1 MQNSDGDRRKGADVG
16 GGALRTWGQGPG
28 TWVRKTMNS
37 RSDPSPMPQ
46 APRLSLTSRLR
57 KRISAWARRRHGIDN
72 DPFVIP
78 SRRVY
83 ILPTR
88 LGLIFSGMLVLMFLG
103 AMNYANNLALAL
115 TFLLGSIAMVA
126 MHHCQRN
133 LAGLQLGVAASEPVF
148 AGQMARLRLALG
160 NAARV
165 MRYEMSVHSGYV
177 FNTTDIAPAAVAP
190 NERVVVD
197 VAVPTTQRGRL
208 LVDHVMVSTQYP
220 FGLFRAWTHVHLP
233 LSCIVYPKPSERT
246 DPPFSVSTDT
256 GGAQDSRQG
265 DDDFAGLR
273 SFHPGDSPRRIAW
286 KAFAR
291 GQELQVKQYS
301 GTAVTSH
308 IFDFASLE
316 GMDTEARL
324 SMLTR
329 WIEDAHSAQRAY
341 GLRLPNLDIEAN
353 VGAAH
358 RQRCLTALALFG
370 LDAPHAVPHAH

>member
-1 MQNSDGDRRKGADVG
+1 M
-16 GGALRTWGQGPG
+16 
-28 TWVRKTMNS
+28 
-37 RSDPSPMPQ
+37 
-46 APRLSLTSRLR
+46 SLASRLR
-57 KRISAWARRRHGIDN
+57 KRTSAWARRRHGVDV

-78 SRRVY
+78 TRRVY

-88 LGLIFSGMLVLMFLG
+88 LGLFFAGMLGLMFLG
-103 AMNYANNLALAL
+103 SMNYANNLALAL
-115 TFLLGSIAMVA
+115 TFLLGSIGVIA

-133 LAGLQLGVAASEPVF
+133 LAGLKLSMAASEPVF
-148 AGQMARLRLALG
+148 AGQI
-160 NAARV
+160 ARV
-165 MRYEMSVHSGYV
+165 RVALDNSAPKIRYELSVHGGYS
-177 FNTTDIAPAAVAP
+177 FSTATTPAAIAPD
-190 NERVVVD
+190 ERVIVG
-197 VAVPTTQRGRL
+197 VATPTKQRGRL
-208 LVDHVMVSTQYP
+208 LLDHVMVSTQYP

-233 LSCIVYPKPSERT
+233 LSCIVYPKPSERG
-246 DPPFSVSTDT
+246 DPPLSMSTDT

-308 IFDFASLE
+308 IFDFATLE
-316 GMDTEARL
+316 GLDTEARL
-324 SMLTR
+324 SMLAR
-329 WIEDAHSAQRAY
+329 WIEDAHDAQRAY
-341 GLRLPNLDIEAN
+341 GLRLPNMEIEIN

-370 LDAPHAVPHAH
+370 IDTADASHAR

>member
-1 MQNSDGDRRKGADVG
+1 MSIA
-16 GGALRTWGQGPG
+16 
-28 TWVRKTMNS
+28 
-37 RSDPSPMPQ
+37 
-46 APRLSLTSRLR
+46 SRLR
-57 KRISAWARRRHGIDN
+57 KRTSAWARKRHGVDT

-78 SRRVY
+78 TRRVY

-88 LGLIFSGMLVLMFLG
+88 LGLFFAGMLALMFLG
-103 AMNYANNLALAL
+103 AMNYANNLALGL
-115 TFLLGSIAMVA
+115 TFLLGSIGIIA

-133 LAGLQLGVAASEPVF
+133 LAGLKLGTAANEPVF
-148 AGQMARLRLALG
+148 AGQTAQLRIALDNSART
-160 NAARV
+160 
-165 MRYEMSVHSGYV
+165 MRYELSVHGGYA
-177 FNTTDIAPAAVAP
+177 FSAEAPPAAVGP
-190 NERVVVD
+190 DERAIVG
-197 VAVPTTQRGRL
+197 VATPTTQRGRL
-208 LVDHVMVSTQYP
+208 KLDHVMVSTQYP

-233 LSCIVYPKPSERT
+233 LTCIVYPKPSERS
-246 DPPFSVSTDT
+246 DPPMSVSTDT

-308 IFDFASLE
+308 IFDFATLE
-316 GMDTEARL
+316 GLDTETRL

-329 WIEDAHSAQRAY
+329 WIEDAHNAQRAY
-341 GLRLPNLDIEAN
+341 GLRLPNAEIEIN

-370 LDAPHAVPHAH
+370 IESPDALHAR